1 MPSLWPWLLVS
12 ALSAASGAVITWRT
26 SHDNAAAA
34 LQACQLQAQQA
45 QTSAATQART
55 RIEAAL
61 RASDAATMAQAA
73 TQTRLQSQL
82 AKAKNEL
89 NTLTTGRACLDGATV
104 RLLNTQPGM
113 AGADLPTPTPE
124 PDTATAATAT
134 DTDLAGWAATAAS
147 QYQACRERLTAI
159 AQWDESVNGDAGHGR

>member
-34 LQACQLQAQQA
+34 LQACQTAAVQAQAASQA
-45 QTSAATQART
+45 SARARL
-55 RIEAAL
+55 EDAL
-61 RASDAATMAQAA
+61 RASDAASLAQAA

-113 AGADLPTPTPE
+113 AGADLPTPAPE

-147 QYQACRERLTAI
+147 QYQACRERLGAI
-159 AQWDESVNGDAGHGR
+159 AQWDQSVNGDARHGR